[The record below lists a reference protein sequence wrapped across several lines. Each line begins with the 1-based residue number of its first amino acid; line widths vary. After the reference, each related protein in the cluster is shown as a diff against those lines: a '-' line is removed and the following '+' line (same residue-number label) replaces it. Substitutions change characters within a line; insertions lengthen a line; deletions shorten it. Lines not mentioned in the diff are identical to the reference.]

1 MNAMRNNL
9 HGGPV
14 SPWPRRTRRLVR
26 GCTLILVTLAL
37 ALVVTVASLVAA
49 DPLGPSSGPLVVS
62 LALGIS
68 TVVLLSLRGLGPL
81 TVAFWCATLVAVA
94 SQTMGIDF
102 LVAGQ
107 AWFESSLGR
116 HLL

>member
-1 MNAMRNNL
+1 MAIKL

-26 GCTLILVTLAL
+26 GCALVLATLAL
-37 ALVVTVASLVAA
+37 ALVVSVASLVAA
-49 DPLGPSSGPLVVS
+49 DALGPLGLLVIS
-62 LALGIS
+62 LALAIS
-68 TVVLLSLRGLGPL
+68 AVVLFSLRGPGPL
-81 TVAFWCATLVAVA
+81 TVAFGCATLVAVA
-94 SQTMGIDF
+94 SQAAGIDF

-107 AWFESSLGR
+107 ALVESALEV

>member
-1 MNAMRNNL
+1 MRTNL

-26 GCTLILVTLAL
+26 ACAVGLATLVLAL
-37 ALVVTVASLVAA
+37 IMTVASLLAA
-49 DPLGPSSGPLVVS
+49 DALGFTSGLLVVS

-68 TVVLLSLRGLGPL
+68 TVVVLSLRGLGPL
-81 TVAFWCATLVAVA
+81 TLAFGCATLVAIV
-94 SQTMGIDF
+94 SQAAGVDL

-107 AWFESSLGR
+107 AWLESALGR
-116 HLL
+116 QLL

>member
-1 MNAMRNNL
+1 MGANL

-14 SPWPRRTRRLVR
+14 SPWPRRTRRFVR
-26 GCTLILVTLAL
+26 GCALGLTTLVL

-49 DPLGPSSGPLVVS
+49 DALGPSSGPLVVS

-81 TVAFWCATLVAVA
+81 TVAFGCATIVAVV
-94 SQTMGIDF
+94 SQAAGMDF
-102 LVAGQ
+102 LVAGHTWLEN
-107 AWFESSLGR
+107 ALGR
-116 HLL
+116 QLL